1 MSEQPTTTSL
11 STADLLRLRMR
22 AQRLTPGSAE
32 SGSESADGAARIAE
46 VARHMLALQGQDWRS
61 SRWALGVRAPG
72 THDTDVLRAFDEGL
86 VVRAWPMRGTIH
98 VVPAEDIGWMQRAT
112 NHRVLP
118 GAPKRRAFLGLDDRT
133 LDRLIDTTVAALRG
147 GVRLSRAEVS
157 ELWTEAG
164 IEWQSAWRYHVL
176 WWMCQNGITTF
187 GPVDGTT
194 HEPRLVLADE
204 WIEHPREV
212 EGDLALAEIAARYAT
227 ARGAVTAKDLSWWSG
242 LTMREARVGLTL
254 ATETEALVPVAVAD
268 DPAPYWAAPA
278 ALDVADDPIPPW
290 LLLPA
295 FDEHLLGYTGRD
307 AQLDSEHFARIVP
320 GKNGMFLATVVRDG
334 RVVGA
339 WKRGAGAPPSIETV
353 PLPGES
359 LSQRGL
365 AAPTAAWQAFAAP
378 DGGA

>member
-1 MSEQPTTTSL
+1 MSEQPRTPSL
-11 STADLLRLRMR
+11 RTADLLRLRMR
-22 AQRLTPGSAE
+22 AQLLSTGSDGPSPA
-32 SGSESADGAARIAE
+32 GADGAARIAG

-72 THDTDVLRAFDEGL
+72 TRDTDVLRAFDEGL

-133 LDRLIDTTVAALRG
+133 LDRLVDTTVAALRG
-147 GVRLSRAEVS
+147 GERLSRAAVS
-157 ELWTEAG
+157 DLWTAAG

-194 HEPRLVLADE
+194 QEPRLVLADE
-204 WIEHPREV
+204 WIKHPREV
-212 EGDLALAEIAARYAT
+212 EGDAALAEIAARYAT
-227 ARGAVTAKDLSWWSG
+227 ARGAVTAKDLAWWSG
-242 LTMREARVGLTL
+242 LTLREARLGLAL
-254 ATETEALVPVAVAD
+254 ATEAEALVPVAVAD
-268 DPAPYWAAPA
+268 DPAPYWTAPG
-278 ALDVADDPIPPW
+278 ALDAADAPIPPW

-307 AQLDSEHFARIVP
+307 AQLDPEHFARIVP

-334 RVVGA
+334 RVVGT
-339 WKRGAGAPPSIETV
+339 WKRGTGASSPIETV
-353 PLPGES
+353 PLPGER

-378 DGGA
+378 EGGA